1 MILNRTNQKKTD
13 KKKELKNSN
22 EEEEEENEEEEEEIE
37 EKEEPHKIKKQNN
50 KKHKHKEENEEEEEE
65 EIDEKKDFRKIK
77 KQKNKKHKHIEVYEE
92 EEPEEEDEDSDEK
105 IKTKQKKG
113 KIEIPKNKIAFIAII
128 SLIIIILFIII
139 ILLVK
144 RKNSDKEISNMNLI
158 QQNNS
163 EGSNANNNNNNS
175 PSAENNQNQ
184 PNEEKKEGENKEEN
198 KDSNFDRENI
208 NKEMKEKYDQDGYL
222 NVNKFWKENVLKQEY
237 KIEEY
242 LQKPNQIH
250 INIGFTD
257 ININTY
263 IKHIASILHKA
274 EQDKTYLHLHMM
286 DAGELNVDTLK
297 KLYTMVK
304 NINNSTE
311 IIVYNANPA
320 LKEFNIKPD
329 ALDKFATDYAKLYAL
344 KILKNIQ
351 KIIFLDADD
360 IMVQKDLEELYNLK
374 MDDLYARGIAEEPDL
389 RGSREWYDEY
399 ILDKSHYIN
408 GGVMLINLE
417 LCQRDNLYSKAVEL
431 NNDQFYTKTECP
443 MQDILNVLMRK
454 KIEFF
459 HPKFN
464 KFNFYENPVD
474 RENDSKW
481 YQYMQQTLKLG
492 EKNNHLYTKEELLEA
507 DENPV
512 IIHYYWDKALEK
524 IIVKYEEDKKE
535 YAKLC
540 ELND

>member
-1 MILNRTNQKKTD
+1 MILNRTNPKKTN
-13 KKKELKNSN
+13 KKKEIKNSN
-22 EEEEEENEEEEEEIE
+22 VEEENEEEEEEIE
-37 EKEEPHKIKKQNN
+37 EKEDSHKIKKQKN
-50 KKHKHKEENEEEEEE
+50 KKNKKKEKEENEEEEE
-65 EIDEKKDFRKIK
+65 IDEEKDFRKMK
-77 KQKNKKHKHIEVYEE
+77 KQKNKKHKHVELYEE
-92 EEPEEEDEDSDEK
+92 EEQEEEEEDSDDK
-105 IKTKQKKG
+105 IKSRQKREKM
-113 KIEIPKNKIAFIAII
+113 EIPKNKIALIVII
-128 SLIIIILFIII
+128 SLIIIILLMII

-144 RKNSDKEISNMNLI
+144 RNKNTDEELSNINSI

-163 EGSNANNNNNNS
+163 GLSSSNNNNNNNTS
-175 PSAENNQNQ
+175 PSAQNNQNQ
-184 PNEEKKEGENKEEN
+184 PNEENKEEN
-198 KDSNFDRENI
+198 KENKDSNLDKDNI
-208 NKEMKEKYDQDGYL
+208 NKEMKEKYEQDGYL
-222 NVNKFWKENVLKQEY
+222 NINKFWKENVLKQEY
-237 KIEEY
+237 KTEEY

-297 KLYTMVK
+297 KLFTMVN

-320 LKEFNIKPD
+320 LKEFNIQADK
-329 ALDKFATDYAKLYAL
+329 LDKFATDYAKLYAL
-344 KILKNIQ
+344 KILKDIK

-360 IMVQKDLEELYNLK
+360 IMVQKDLAELYELK
-374 MDDLYARGIAEEPDL
+374 MDDLYARGIAEEPSL
-389 RGSREWYDEY
+389 KGSMEWYDEY

-431 NNDQFYTKTECP
+431 NNNNLYTKSECP

-464 KFNFYENPVD
+464 KINFYENPVD
-474 RENDSKW
+474 RDNESKW
-481 YQYMQQTLKLG
+481 YEYMQQTLKLG

-524 IIVKYEEDKKE
+524 VIVKYEEDKKE

-540 ELND
+540 ELNE

>member
-1 MILNRTNQKKTD
+1 MILNRTNPKKTN
-13 KKKELKNSN
+13 KKKEIKNSN
-22 EEEEEENEEEEEEIE
+22 VEEEENEEEEEEIE
-37 EKEEPHKIKKQNN
+37 EKE
-50 KKHKHKEENEEEEEE
+50 
-65 EIDEKKDFRKIK
+65 DSRKIK
-77 KQKNKKHKHIEVYEE
+77 KQKNKKHKKKEKEENEEEEEIGEEKDFRKMKKQKNKKHKHVELYEE
-92 EEPEEEDEDSDEK
+92 EEQEEEEEDSDDK
-105 IKTKQKKG
+105 IKSRQKREKM
-113 KIEIPKNKIAFIAII
+113 EIPKNKIALIVII
-128 SLIIIILFIII
+128 SLIIIILLMII

-144 RKNSDKEISNMNLI
+144 RNKNTDEELSNINSI

-163 EGSNANNNNNNS
+163 GLSSSNNN
-175 PSAENNQNQ
+175 
-184 PNEEKKEGENKEEN
+184 K
-198 KDSNFDRENI
+198 
-208 NKEMKEKYDQDGYL
+208 KEKYEQDGYL
-222 NVNKFWKENVLKQEY
+222 NINKFWKENVLKQEY
-237 KIEEY
+237 KTEEY

-297 KLYTMVK
+297 KLFTMVN

-320 LKEFNIKPD
+320 LKEFNIQADK
-329 ALDKFATDYAKLYAL
+329 LDKFATDYAKLYAL
-344 KILKNIQ
+344 KILKDIK

-360 IMVQKDLEELYNLK
+360 IMVQKDLAELYELK
-374 MDDLYARGIAEEPDL
+374 MDDLYARGIAEEPSL
-389 RGSREWYDEY
+389 KGSMEWYDEY

-431 NNDQFYTKTECP
+431 NNNNLYTKSECP

-464 KFNFYENPVD
+464 KINFYENPVD
-474 RENDSKW
+474 RDNESKW
-481 YQYMQQTLKLG
+481 YEYMQQTLKLG

-524 IIVKYEEDKKE
+524 VIVKYEEDKKE

-540 ELND
+540 ELNE

>member
-1 MILNRTNQKKTD
+1 MILNRTNPKKTN
-13 KKKELKNSN
+13 KKKEIKNSN
-22 EEEEEENEEEEEEIE
+22 VEEEENEEEEEEIE
-37 EKEEPHKIKKQNN
+37 EKEDSH
-50 KKHKHKEENEEEEEE
+50 
-65 EIDEKKDFRKIK
+65 KIK
-77 KQKNKKHKHIEVYEE
+77 KQKNKKHKKKEKEENEEEEEIGEEKDFRKMKKQKNKKHKHVELYEE
-92 EEPEEEDEDSDEK
+92 EEQEEEEEDSDDK
-105 IKTKQKKG
+105 IKSRQKREKM
-113 KIEIPKNKIAFIAII
+113 EIPKNKIALIVII
-128 SLIIIILFIII
+128 SLIIIILLMII

-144 RKNSDKEISNMNLI
+144 RNKNTDEELSNINSI

-163 EGSNANNNNNNS
+163 GLSSSNNNNNS
-175 PSAENNQNQ
+175 TSPSAQNNQNQ
-184 PNEEKKEGENKEEN
+184 PNEENKEEN
-198 KDSNFDRENI
+198 KENKDSNLDKDNI
-208 NKEMKEKYDQDGYL
+208 NKEMKEKYEQDGYL
-222 NVNKFWKENVLKQEY
+222 NINKFWKENVLKQEY
-237 KIEEY
+237 KTEEY

-297 KLYTMVK
+297 KLFTMVN

-320 LKEFNIKPD
+320 LKEFNIQADK
-329 ALDKFATDYAKLYAL
+329 LDKFATDYAKLYAL
-344 KILKNIQ
+344 KILKDIK

-360 IMVQKDLEELYNLK
+360 IMVQKDLAELYELK
-374 MDDLYARGIAEEPDL
+374 MDDLYARGIAEEPSL
-389 RGSREWYDEY
+389 KGSMEWYDEY

-431 NNDQFYTKTECP
+431 NNNNLYTKSECP

-464 KFNFYENPVD
+464 KINFYENPVD
-474 RENDSKW
+474 RDNESKW
-481 YQYMQQTLKLG
+481 YDYMQQTLKLG

-524 IIVKYEEDKKE
+524 VIVKYEEDKKE

-540 ELND
+540 ELNE